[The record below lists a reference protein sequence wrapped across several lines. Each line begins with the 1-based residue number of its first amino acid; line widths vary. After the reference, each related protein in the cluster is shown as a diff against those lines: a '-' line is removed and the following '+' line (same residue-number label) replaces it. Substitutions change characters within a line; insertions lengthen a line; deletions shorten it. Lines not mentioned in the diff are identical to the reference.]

1 MQNKSELAKLVVL
14 GHPIRRKRT
23 VSLPQA
29 LPDCQL
35 QLKMVNPLLPEGN
48 FKLVKLSTYENAEL
62 TLTYKP
68 KPGLRILEEKF
79 YFSDYLVKSVKANGV
94 RISVK
99 EVASLKLRS
108 VKEVV
113 HANTAEPTL
122 FDDENQEE

>member
-1 MQNKSELAKLVVL
+1 
-14 GHPIRRKRT
+14 
-23 VSLPQA
+23 
-29 LPDCQL
+29 
-35 QLKMVNPLLPEGN
+35 
-48 FKLVKLSTYENAEL
+48 
-62 TLTYKP
+62 
-68 KPGLRILEEKF
+68 
-79 YFSDYLVKSVKANGV
+79 VKSVKANGV